1 MQLRIIATVIQ
12 VTLTA
17 ILTRRVHL
25 VRIPFDYRRAER
37 ADHPSVGH
45 AGSALRPGATASARD
60 DSAFRDSAVL
70 AVALATAAAA
80 LIVGPVAGRTGR
92 ALSLLAGL
100 MALLSFGPQ
109 KYLDP
114 QFPLIWPA
122 VLAAQVAVIAV
133 FVGVLFRQGQRSA

>member
-1 MQLRIIATVIQ
+1 MSESRSITAALSVLIILQLVMLGALYAQVPPHPPATIPLFAIA
-12 VTLTA
+12 
-17 ILTRRVHL
+17 
-25 VRIPFDYRRAER
+25 PF
-37 ADHPSVGH
+37 
-45 AGSALRPGATASARD
+45 
-60 DSAFRDSAVL
+60 L

-100 MALLSFGPQ
+100 MALLSYGPQ

-122 VLAAQVAVIAV
+122 VLSAQVAVIAV

>member
-1 MQLRIIATVIQ
+1 MSESRSI
-12 VTLTA
+12 TA
-17 ILTRRVHL
+17 AL
-25 VRIPFDYRRAER
+25 
-37 ADHPSVGH
+37 
-45 AGSALRPGATASARD
+45 SALIILQLVMLGALYAQVPPHPPATIPLFAIAP
-60 DSAFRDSAVL
+60 FL

-133 FVGVLFRQGQRSA
+133 FVGVLFRHGQRSA

>member
-1 MQLRIIATVIQ
+1 MSESRSISAAL
-12 VTLTA
+12 
-17 ILTRRVHL
+17 
-25 VRIPFDYRRAER
+25 
-37 ADHPSVGH
+37 
-45 AGSALRPGATASARD
+45 SALIILQLVMLGALYAQVPPHPPATIPLFAIAP
-60 DSAFRDSAVL
+60 FL

-92 ALSLLAGL
+92 ALSLLAAL

-133 FVGVLFRQGQRSA
+133 FVGVLFRRGQRSA

>member
-1 MQLRIIATVIQ
+1 MSESRSI
-12 VTLTA
+12 TA
-17 ILTRRVHL
+17 AL
-25 VRIPFDYRRAER
+25 
-37 ADHPSVGH
+37 
-45 AGSALRPGATASARD
+45 SALIILQLVMLGALYAQVPPHPPATIPLFAIAP
-60 DSAFRDSAVL
+60 FL

-92 ALSLLAGL
+92 ALSLLAAL

-133 FVGVLFRQGQRSA
+133 FAGVLFRQGQRSA

>member
-1 MQLRIIATVIQ
+1 LSESRSISAALSVLIILQLVMLGALYARVPPHPPATIPLFAIA
-12 VTLTA
+12 
-17 ILTRRVHL
+17 
-25 VRIPFDYRRAER
+25 PF
-37 ADHPSVGH
+37 
-45 AGSALRPGATASARD
+45 
-60 DSAFRDSAVL
+60 L

-80 LIVGPVAGRTGR
+80 LIVGPVAGRMGR
-92 ALSLLAGL
+92 ALSLLAAL

-133 FVGVLFRQGQRSA
+133 FAGVLFRQGQRSA

>member
-1 MQLRIIATVIQ
+1 LSESRSI
-12 VTLTA
+12 TA
-17 ILTRRVHL
+17 AL
-25 VRIPFDYRRAER
+25 
-37 ADHPSVGH
+37 
-45 AGSALRPGATASARD
+45 SALIILQLVMLGALYAQVPPHPPATIPLFAIAP
-60 DSAFRDSAVL
+60 FL

-92 ALSLLAGL
+92 ALSLLAAL

-133 FVGVLFRQGQRSA
+133 FVGVLLRQGQRSA

>member
-1 MQLRIIATVIQ
+1 MSESRSITAALSVLIILQLVMLGALYAQVPPHPPATIPLFAIA
-12 VTLTA
+12 
-17 ILTRRVHL
+17 
-25 VRIPFDYRRAER
+25 PF
-37 ADHPSVGH
+37 
-45 AGSALRPGATASARD
+45 
-60 DSAFRDSAVL
+60 L

>member
-1 MQLRIIATVIQ
+1 MSESRSISAALSVLIILQLVMLGALYAQVPPHPPATIPLFAIA
-12 VTLTA
+12 
-17 ILTRRVHL
+17 
-25 VRIPFDYRRAER
+25 PF
-37 ADHPSVGH
+37 
-45 AGSALRPGATASARD
+45 
-60 DSAFRDSAVL
+60 L

-80 LIVGPVAGRTGR
+80 LIVGPVAGWTGR
-92 ALSLLAGL
+92 ALSLLAAL

-114 QFPLIWPA
+114 QFPMIWPA

>member
-1 MQLRIIATVIQ
+1 MSHSRPIAAALSVLIILQLVMLGALYAQVPPHPPATIPLFAIA
-12 VTLTA
+12 
-17 ILTRRVHL
+17 
-25 VRIPFDYRRAER
+25 PF
-37 ADHPSVGH
+37 
-45 AGSALRPGATASARD
+45 
-60 DSAFRDSAVL
+60 L
-70 AVALATAAAA
+70 AVALATAVAA

-92 ALSLLAGL
+92 ALSLLAAL
-100 MALLSFGPQ
+100 MAMLSFGPQ

>member
-1 MQLRIIATVIQ
+1 MSESRSI
-12 VTLTA
+12 TA
-17 ILTRRVHL
+17 AL
-25 VRIPFDYRRAER
+25 
-37 ADHPSVGH
+37 
-45 AGSALRPGATASARD
+45 SALIILQLVMLGALYAQVPPHPPATIPLFAIAP
-60 DSAFRDSAVL
+60 FL

-92 ALSLLAGL
+92 ALSLLAAL

>member
-1 MQLRIIATVIQ
+1 MSESRSI
-12 VTLTA
+12 TA
-17 ILTRRVHL
+17 AL
-25 VRIPFDYRRAER
+25 
-37 ADHPSVGH
+37 
-45 AGSALRPGATASARD
+45 SALIILQLVMLGALYAQVPPHPPATIPLFAIAP
-60 DSAFRDSAVL
+60 FL

-92 ALSLLAGL
+92 ALSLRAGL
-100 MALLSFGPQ
+100 MALLSFGLQ

>member
-1 MQLRIIATVIQ
+1 MSESRSISAAL
-12 VTLTA
+12 
-17 ILTRRVHL
+17 
-25 VRIPFDYRRAER
+25 
-37 ADHPSVGH
+37 
-45 AGSALRPGATASARD
+45 SALIILQLVMLGALYAQVPPHPPATIPLFAIAP
-60 DSAFRDSAVL
+60 FL

-92 ALSLLAGL
+92 VLSLLAAL

-114 QFPLIWPA
+114 QFPMIWPA

-133 FVGVLFRQGQRSA
+133 FVGVLFWQGQRSA

>member
-1 MQLRIIATVIQ
+1 MSESRSISAAL
-12 VTLTA
+12 
-17 ILTRRVHL
+17 
-25 VRIPFDYRRAER
+25 
-37 ADHPSVGH
+37 
-45 AGSALRPGATASARD
+45 SALIILQLVMLGALYAQVPPHPPATIPLFAIAP
-60 DSAFRDSAVL
+60 FL

>member
-1 MQLRIIATVIQ
+1 MSESRSI
-12 VTLTA
+12 TA
-17 ILTRRVHL
+17 AL
-25 VRIPFDYRRAER
+25 
-37 ADHPSVGH
+37 
-45 AGSALRPGATASARD
+45 SALIILQLVMLGALYAQVPPHPPATIPLFAIAP
-60 DSAFRDSAVL
+60 FL

-122 VLAAQVAVIAV
+122 VLTAQVAVIAV
-133 FVGVLFRQGQRSA
+133 FVGVLFRQGRRSA

>member
-1 MQLRIIATVIQ
+1 MSESRSITAALSVLIILQLVMLGALYAQVPPHPPATIPLFAIA
-12 VTLTA
+12 
-17 ILTRRVHL
+17 
-25 VRIPFDYRRAER
+25 PF
-37 ADHPSVGH
+37 
-45 AGSALRPGATASARD
+45 
-60 DSAFRDSAVL
+60 L

-80 LIVGPVAGRTGR
+80 LIVGPVAGQTGR
-92 ALSLLAGL
+92 ALSLLAAL
-100 MALLSFGPQ
+100 MAMLSFGPQ

>member
-1 MQLRIIATVIQ
+1 MSESRSISAALSVLIILQLVMLGALYAQVPPHPPATIPLFAIA
-12 VTLTA
+12 
-17 ILTRRVHL
+17 
-25 VRIPFDYRRAER
+25 PF
-37 ADHPSVGH
+37 
-45 AGSALRPGATASARD
+45 
-60 DSAFRDSAVL
+60 L

-92 ALSLLAGL
+92 ALSLLAAL

-133 FVGVLFRQGQRSA
+133 FAGVLFRQGQRSV